1 MNTFRLAENVPDTYI
16 KHSRDFQL
24 LCNSFDCLQG
34 NTKYYIDSIV
44 DINNTSLIKD
54 NLLPLLQTKLGFFTK
69 EEFSSKEIR
78 TVMEAFKYM
87 VKNKGSRKGILQA
100 ITIFLKTNN
109 LGRNSRIIVLNKDDN
124 TRKPLYIVNIKI
136 ESEYLDTTLLT
147 ELLRYV
153 IPSGYIVEYSF
164 YETQGFITEIEEFDS
179 YPNTINI
186 VFTTSSDNDAT
197 TESGTTIDTYENE
210 NAVSTSGTVFTFNQN
225 PLYTFNINDQGYIT
239 SFNSQNYDGM
249 VIVPTYVNNIKV
261 VGIGDGCFTDSDIS
275 AIKLPISIIDIE
287 EDAFYG
293 CTNLTKVFY
302 SGTST
307 DWEQINIEEHGN
319 SPVLTATKY
328 YNS

>member
-1 MNTFRLAENVPDTYI
+1 MNTFRLAENVPDTYV

-54 NLLPLLQTKLGFFTK
+54 NLLPLLQTKLGFFTR

-109 LGRNSRIIVLNKDDN
+109 LGRNSRIIVLNKDDD

-153 IPSGYIVEYSF
+153 IPAGYIVEYSF

-179 YPNTINI
+179 YNNTINI

-210 NAVSTSGTVFTFNQN
+210 NAVSTSGIYF
-225 PLYTFNINDQGYIT
+225 
-239 SFNSQNYDGM
+239 
-249 VIVPTYVNNIKV
+249 
-261 VGIGDGCFTDSDIS
+261 
-275 AIKLPISIIDIE
+275 E
-287 EDAFYG
+287 E
-293 CTNLTKVFY
+293 
-302 SGTST
+302 
-307 DWEQINIEEHGN
+307 EE
-319 SPVLTATKY
+319 
-328 YNS
+328 